1 MNDSWEDGPCRSC
14 YCDMTSTRGICN
26 KIECS
31 APLISSDYV
40 IVPHTK
46 YGQCCPSYKKESC
59 IFNGTVYNVGSE
71 WSAFDPCVSMSC
83 KLDNNGEAF
92 ITESIKSCNTECPLV
107 NNIFTAISKI
117 NCNVIY
123 FNFIRCNI
131 IDYSTISFRGGLIHL
146 RQTVVAERAYKNI
159 V

>member
-1 MNDSWEDGPCRSC
+1 MLNIVLKFIITLFFLKVNDSWEDGPCRSC
-14 YCDMTSTRGICN
+14 YCDITSTRGICN

-59 IFNGTVYNVGSE
+59 IFNGTIYNVGSE
-71 WSAFDPCVSMSC
+71 WSSFDPCVSMSC

-107 NNIFTAISKI
+107 NYKTISKI
-117 NCNVIY
+117 NDY
-123 FNFIRCNI
+123 NI
-131 IDYSTISFRGGLIHL
+131 
-146 RQTVVAERAYKNI
+146 
-159 V
+159 